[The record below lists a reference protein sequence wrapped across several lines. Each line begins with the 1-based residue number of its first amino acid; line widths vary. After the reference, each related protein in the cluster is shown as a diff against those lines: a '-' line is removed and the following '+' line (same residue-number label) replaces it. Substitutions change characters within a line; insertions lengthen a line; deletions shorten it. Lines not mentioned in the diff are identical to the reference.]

1 MKTELRSHLR
11 QSCLE
16 LKEILVL
23 RWKIF
28 FLTNSNNLMDDKGV
42 GEIQTP
48 GGKQKIVIINVLY
61 QLLKKHGVLPMIE
74 RDEQE
79 AGH

>member
-1 MKTELRSHLR
+1 MAFLNKRGANMKTELRFHLR

-28 FLTNSNNLMDDKGV
+28 FLTNLNNL
-42 GEIQTP
+42 T
-48 GGKQKIVIINVLY
+48 
-61 QLLKKHGVLPMIE
+61 
-74 RDEQE
+74 
-79 AGH
+79 